1 MASSVPSFSMIPLT
15 CRDGEATRRE
25 LTGGERVATLVLAHG
40 AWSAAWA
47 WKKMRPLLRARGHEL
62 YAPTLTGLGERGHH
76 ASPAVDLETHISDV
90 VAVLD
95 YEDLRDV
102 VLIGHSYGG
111 MVATGV
117 ADRVPERLRQLVYL
131 DAFVPTEG
139 QCLLDY
145 LPKEFRAHLVANAAE
160 GWRVTANPIPPD
172 TSPEDVAWIEP
183 RRMTQP
189 LATFQQ
195 PLRLKHGE
203 TTLRAATSTAGSPR
217 SAIPSGNSPSGRSGR
232 AGPISSWT
240 RATARTS
247 PRPRPSPTCW
257 RGSLRRPALEVGALE
272 RDLVPR
278 EGEDVAAVD
287 LHLLPVGGGGGEE
300 PLRPP

>member
-1 MASSVPSFSMIPLT
+1 M
-15 CRDGEATRRE
+15 
-25 LTGGERVATLVLAHG
+25 ATLVLAHG

-90 VAVLD
+90 AAVLD

-160 GWRVTANPIPPD
+160 GWRVPANPIPPD

-203 TTLRAATSTAGSPR
+203 TTLPR
-217 SAIPSGNSPSGRSGR
+217 SYVYCRLAPLGDPFRQFAERAKREGWPYFELDASHSPNVTAPEALADLLARIATPSGS
-232 AGPISSWT
+232 
-240 RATARTS
+240 
-247 PRPRPSPTCW
+247 
-257 RGSLRRPALEVGALE
+257 
-272 RDLVPR
+272 
-278 EGEDVAAVD
+278 
-287 LHLLPVGGGGGEE
+287 
-300 PLRPP
+300 